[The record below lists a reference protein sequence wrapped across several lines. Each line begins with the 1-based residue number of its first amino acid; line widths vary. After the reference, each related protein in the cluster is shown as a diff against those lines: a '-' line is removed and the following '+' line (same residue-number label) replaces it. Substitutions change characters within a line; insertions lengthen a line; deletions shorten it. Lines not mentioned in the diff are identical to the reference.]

1 MILTALCEKTAG
13 GTLQMNCGTDLKQ
26 VPQSGTLFFWD
37 SRSGQ
42 DAFKNDCMHGWNTTK
57 YESLKRCH
65 VFFVYFRT
73 LLDKTT
79 QEALQQSQKKNL
91 LLQKKTHKLHSPSQI
106 QESFR
111 CSRKLLQSQT
121 HWGNN
126 GKKRC
131 WGTSKKNRAIQ
142 TKCSE
147 KKFELPLGLKPMD
160 LWIDISSE
168 SIDHSFP
175 PTFSRLD
182 SWSSCQFGKCFQQQ
196 ISGFWP
202 SSDFVPPSR
211 SENH

>member
-42 DAFKNDCMHGWNTTK
+42 NAFKNDCMHGWNTTK
-57 YESLKRCH
+57 SESLKRCH

-91 LLQKKTHKLHSPSQI
+91 LPQKKTHKLHSPSQI

-126 GKKRC
+126 GKKTLLR
-131 WGTSKKNRAIQ
+131 NL
-142 TKCSE
+142 E
-147 KKFELPLGLKPMD
+147 KKTEQSKQNAVRKNSNYHSAWNQWTCELIYLVKASTTLFHPL
-160 LWIDISSE
+160 
-168 SIDHSFP
+168 FP
-175 PTFSRLD
+175 D
-182 SWSSCQFGKCFQQQ
+182 
-196 ISGFWP
+196 
-202 SSDFVPPSR
+202 
-211 SENH
+211 